1 MKKKIVEYE
10 VGEQVDVFLLIK
22 TATKGLASNGKPFLT
37 VILQDPSGDIEAKLW
52 DVSPEVEKQYVA
64 ETIVKVAGD
73 ILNYKGRIQLRVK
86 QIRVANEN
94 EVTDI
99 SDFVEKAPIK
109 KEDMVEKITQY
120 IFEMRNPNIQR
131 LTRHL
136 LNKHQNEFLEYPASR
151 QRTITS
157 SYLD

>member
-1 MKKKIVEYE
+1 MKKKIAEYE

-109 KEDMVEKITQY
+109 KKIWLRKL
-120 IFEMRNPNIQR
+120 RN
-131 LTRHL
+131 T
-136 LNKHQNEFLEYPASR
+136 
-151 QRTITS
+151 
-157 SYLD
+157 YLK

>member
-1 MKKKIVEYE
+1 MKRKIAEYE
-10 VGEQVDVFLLIK
+10 VGEQVDIFLLIK
-22 TATKGLASNGKPFLT
+22 TATKGIASNGKPFLT

-99 SDFVEKAPIK
+99 SNFVEKAPVK
-109 KEDMVEKITQY
+109 KKIWLKITQY

-136 LNKHQNEFLEYPASR
+136 LNKHQNEF
-151 QRTITS
+151 
-157 SYLD
+157 

>member
-99 SDFVEKAPIK
+99 SDFVEKAPVK
-109 KEDMVEKITQY
+109 KKIWLRKL
-120 IFEMRNPNIQR
+120 RN
-131 LTRHL
+131 T
-136 LNKHQNEFLEYPASR
+136 
-151 QRTITS
+151 
-157 SYLD
+157 YLK

>member
-1 MKKKIVEYE
+1 MKKKIAEYE

-22 TATKGLASNGKPFLT
+22 TATKGIASNGKPFLT

-99 SDFVEKAPIK
+99 SDFVEKAPVK
-109 KEDMVEKITQY
+109 KKIWLRKL
-120 IFEMRNPNIQR
+120 RN
-131 LTRHL
+131 T
-136 LNKHQNEFLEYPASR
+136 
-151 QRTITS
+151 
-157 SYLD
+157 YLK

>member
-1 MKKKIVEYE
+1 MKKKIAEYE

-22 TATKGLASNGKPFLT
+22 TATKGIASNGKPFLT

-86 QIRVANEN
+86 HIRVANEN

-99 SDFVEKAPIK
+99 SDFVEKAPVK
-109 KEDMVEKITQY
+109 KEDMIEKITQY

-136 LNKHQNEFLEYPASR
+136 LNKHQTNF
-151 QRTITS
+151 
-157 SYLD
+157 

>member
-1 MKKKIVEYE
+1 MKKKIAEYE
-10 VGEQVDVFLLIK
+10 VGEQVDIFLLIK
-22 TATKGLASNGKPFLT
+22 TATKGIASNGKPFLT

-99 SDFVEKAPIK
+99 SDFVEKAPVK
-109 KEDMVEKITQY
+109 KEDMVEKITQFDA
-120 IFEMRNPNIQR
+120 IIQC
-131 LTRHL
+131 
-136 LNKHQNEFLEYPASR
+136 KA
-151 QRTITS
+151 
-157 SYLD
+157 

>member
-1 MKKKIVEYE
+1 MKKKIAEYE

-99 SDFVEKAPIK
+99 SDFVEKAPVK
-109 KEDMVEKITQY
+109 KKIWLKKL
-120 IFEMRNPNIQR
+120 RN
-131 LTRHL
+131 T
-136 LNKHQNEFLEYPASR
+136 
-151 QRTITS
+151 
-157 SYLD
+157 YLK

>member
-1 MKKKIVEYE
+1 MKKKIAEYE
-10 VGEQVDVFLLIK
+10 VGEQVDIFLLIK
-22 TATKGLASNGKPFLT
+22 TATKGIASNGKPFLT

-99 SDFVEKAPIK
+99 SDFVEKA
-109 KEDMVEKITQY
+109 Q
-120 IFEMRNPNIQR
+120 
-131 LTRHL
+131 
-136 LNKHQNEFLEYPASR
+136 
-151 QRTITS
+151 
-157 SYLD
+157 

>member
-1 MKKKIVEYE
+1 MKKKIAEYE
-10 VGEQVDVFLLIK
+10 VGEQVDIFLLIK
-22 TATKGLASNGKPFLT
+22 TATKGIASNGKPFLT

-99 SDFVEKAPIK
+99 SDFVEKAPVK
-109 KEDMVEKITQY
+109 KKIWLKKL
-120 IFEMRNPNIQR
+120 RN
-131 LTRHL
+131 T
-136 LNKHQNEFLEYPASR
+136 
-151 QRTITS
+151 
-157 SYLD
+157 YLK

>member
-1 MKKKIVEYE
+1 MIWWRNSNEKKIAEYE
-10 VGEQVDVFLLIK
+10 VGEQVDIFLLIK
-22 TATKGLASNGKPFLT
+22 TATKGIASNGKPFLT

-99 SDFVEKAPIK
+99 SDFVEK
-109 KEDMVEKITQY
+109 
-120 IFEMRNPNIQR
+120 
-131 LTRHL
+131 
-136 LNKHQNEFLEYPASR
+136 HQ
-151 QRTITS
+151 
-157 SYLD
+157 

>member
-109 KEDMVEKITQY
+109 KKIWLRKL
-120 IFEMRNPNIQR
+120 RN
-131 LTRHL
+131 T
-136 LNKHQNEFLEYPASR
+136 
-151 QRTITS
+151 
-157 SYLD
+157 YLK

>member
-1 MKKKIVEYE
+1 M
-10 VGEQVDVFLLIK
+10 LIK
-22 TATKGLASNGKPFLT
+22 TATKGIASNGKPFLT

-94 EVTDI
+94 EVTGYLRLRRK
-99 SDFVEKAPIK
+99 STSEKRR
-109 KEDMVEKITQY
+109 Y
-120 IFEMRNPNIQR
+120 G
-131 LTRHL
+131 
-136 LNKHQNEFLEYPASR
+136 
-151 QRTITS
+151 
-157 SYLD
+157 

>member
-1 MKKKIVEYE
+1 MKKKIAEYE
-10 VGEQVDVFLLIK
+10 VGEQVDIFLLIK
-22 TATKGLASNGKPFLT
+22 TATKGIASNGKPFLT

-99 SDFVEKAPIK
+99 SNFVEKAPVK
-109 KEDMVEKITQY
+109 KKIWLRKL
-120 IFEMRNPNIQR
+120 RN
-131 LTRHL
+131 T
-136 LNKHQNEFLEYPASR
+136 
-151 QRTITS
+151 
-157 SYLD
+157 YLK

>member
-1 MKKKIVEYE
+1 MKKKIAEYE

-22 TATKGLASNGKPFLT
+22 TATKGIASNGKPFLT

-99 SDFVEKAPIK
+99 SDFVEKAPVK
-109 KEDMVEKITQY
+109 KKIWLKKL
-120 IFEMRNPNIQR
+120 RN
-131 LTRHL
+131 T
-136 LNKHQNEFLEYPASR
+136 
-151 QRTITS
+151 
-157 SYLD
+157 YLK